1 MAVREVPPWLNLWPT
16 YCNLVDIMS
25 YNLADRSTREL
36 CVVGTNPVDTQVVPL
51 TTVRVDAAV
60 VQESNPEVVQDS
72 RFVEEAESG

>member
-1 MAVREVPPWLNLWPT
+1 MAQPLT

-36 CVVGTNPVDTQVVPL
+36 CVAGTNPVDTQVVPL